1 MELLHEDDALLAV
14 AKEAG
19 VTVIPARDEPPNAC
33 LQHRLQEARRERLWV
48 VHRIDRDTSGV
59 VLFARTAAAHRT
71 LSLAFEARTVD
82 KTYLA
87 YTRGQPAPRE
97 GVIDVPLHPARKG
110 RMRPARPDE
119 QDALASRT
127 RYRVLAHREAAGG
140 PVACVEASPATGRQ
154 HQLRVHLRAVG
165 APLLVDA
172 VYGRVEAIAAGGL
185 GPSSPA
191 LMRLTLHA
199 RRVELEHPARGGRF
213 VIEAPLPDDLAA
225 LDSWLAGA

>member
-1 MELLHEDDALLAV
+1 MDLLYEDDALLAV

-19 VTVIPARDEPPNAC
+19 VTVIPARDEPPGAC

-59 VLFARTAAAHRT
+59 VLFARTAAAHRA
-71 LSLAFEARTVD
+71 LSLAFEARAVD

-87 YTRGQPAPRE
+87 YTRGLPSPRE

-119 QDALASRT
+119 QGALASRT
-127 RYRVLAHREAAGG
+127 RHRVLAHRDAAGG
-140 PVACVEASPATGRQ
+140 PVACVEASPETGRQ

-172 VYGRVEAIAAGGL
+172 VYGRVEAIAAGAL
-185 GPSSPA
+185 GPGSPA
-191 LMRLTLHA
+191 LGRLTLHA
-199 RRVELEHPARGGRF
+199 RRVELEHPARGGR
-213 VIEAPLPDDLAA
+213 VTIEAPLPDDLAA
-225 LDSWLAGA
+225 LDRWLAGA